1 MSGHSKRGPGGTV
14 VGALQGVFG
23 SERCY
28 CADMLQVPEAGWPV
42 SADAPQTAD
51 VQSITSF
58 ARAFDDVVES
68 GVGFSVTVPPA
79 VTKLNL
85 RLPGRILD
93 GAPDERQ
100 VVLRVYARVVA
111 GGWSGASALGIMKIP
126 NDLPQSVSF
135 SVLLAPL
142 GVSPGDSVQLLLTRN
157 SASPSDTLEGRWG
170 LYEVGAN
177 FA

>member
-28 CADMLQVPEAGWPV
+28 CADMLQAPDAGWPI
-42 SADAPQTAD
+42 SADAPQTSD

-58 ARAFDDVVES
+58 ARAFGSSVES
-68 GVGFSVTVPPA
+68 GVGLYVTVPPV

-100 VVLRVYARVVA
+100 VVLRVYARV
-111 GGWSGASALGIMKIP
+111 GGVWSGASALGILKIP
-126 NDLPQSVSF
+126 NDLPQSVSL
-135 SVLLAPL
+135 STMLAPL
-142 GVSPGDSVQLLLTRN
+142 GVGPGDSVQLLLTRN
-157 SASPSDTLEGRWG
+157 PASPSDTLEGRWG
-170 LYEVGAN
+170 LYEVGVN